1 MNRDTVETG
10 AETDDLEVDIHQA
23 VIQREQ
29 SSQSFPDGGA
39 VAAMEE
45 PLHRLMG
52 ATALFTDLTMA
63 SINGPPLST
72 TGLSFLAHAMN
83 RETLRL
89 FRLYHGHPPR
99 SL

>member
-1 MNRDTVETG
+1 MNKRNAETH
-10 AETDDLEVDIHQA
+10 AETDDQDVQINKA
-23 VIQREQ
+23 VIEREQ
-29 SSQSFPDGGA
+29 SPEPFPDGGA
-39 VAAMEE
+39 VEAMEE

-63 SINGPPLST
+63 SFNGPPLST

-83 RETLRL
+83 RETVRL